1 MNTKRY
7 YVRKILT
14 TNTLVVEK
22 SEILDRKAYIVD
34 VASREDNEPFEM
46 ISESSDDYRV
56 SVNAALHSQG
66 LCDSLILNDGRL
78 LEFKSI

>member
-1 MNTKRY
+1 MNKTKRY
-7 YVRKILT
+7 YVRKILA

-22 SEILDRKAYIVD
+22 SEILNKKDYIVD

-46 ISESSDDYRV
+46 VSESSNDYIV
-56 SVNAALHSQG
+56 SVQAAIHSG
-66 LCDSLILNDGRL
+66 GRL

>member
-1 MNTKRY
+1 MNKTKRY
-7 YVRKILT
+7 YVRKILA

-22 SEILDRKAYIVD
+22 SEILNKKDYIVD

-46 ISESSDDYRV
+46 VSESSNDYIV
-56 SVNAALHSQG
+56 SVKAAIYSG
-66 LCDSLILNDGRL
+66 GRL